1 MGLSRAEALRQG
13 MWTGQV
19 PDAAL
24 PTTARSPALGTP
36 QRHRDGTLKLPRL
49 QPRVAQL
56 SPSQGRKKGPKKQE
70 ASRAALKGGKKQ
82 KASRPALT
90 LEEFQEAVKQDGS
103 VAPVNKLHTQH
114 CKRCKRGCNAVRP
127 VFTGK
132 R

>member
-36 QRHRDGTLKLPRL
+36 QRHRDGTLKLPRM
-49 QPRVAQL
+49 QPRVARF
-56 SPSQGRKKGPKKQE
+56 PPPQGREKGGKKQE
-70 ASRAALKGGKKQ
+70 ASRGALKGGKKQ

-90 LEEFQEAVKQDGS
+90 LEEFQEAVKQDDS
-103 VAPVNKLHTQH
+103 VAHVNKLLKQH
-114 CKRCKRGCNAVRP
+114 CKRHAAGGGLARRTLFP
-127 VFTGK
+127 
-132 R
+132 